1 MNKIPTHKISE
12 IFNGNNAFLVHV
24 SKEKIRSN
32 IGHHMYGEEHHRAR
46 HAHRDDYYI
55 FFLVKKGKGKITIDF
70 VDYELV
76 ANSIHCIMP
85 GQVHMPAS
93 YIDVDGWFLAVDSL
107 LVKNEYKVII
117 EKRLLAGK
125 VTKPS
130 EQEIGELT
138 SYLTVIEQRLNRNG
152 HLIER
157 SILSD
162 LISAY
167 IGMIADIYRKFTPT
181 SLNNRATE
189 ITLQFKSLLAEN
201 YHSKKRPSQ
210 YAEQMNLSLVYLN
223 EVVKKTTGLSVSL
236 CIREEVILQA
246 KRLLYYTSLSIK
258 EVSQKVGYDD
268 WAYFTRQFT
277 KSTGLSPSEFRKRN
291 LD

>member
-1 MNKIPTHKISE
+1 MEKIPTHKISE
-12 IFNGNNAFLVHV
+12 VFDGNNAFLVHV
-24 SKEKIRSN
+24 SKEKISSN
-32 IGHHMYGEEHHRAR
+32 IDHHRYGEEHHRAR

-55 FFLVKKGKGKITIDF
+55 FFLVNEGKGKIAIDF

-93 YIDVDGWFLAVDSL
+93 YINVDGCFLAVDSL
-107 LVKNEYKVII
+107 LVKNEYKEII
-117 EKRLLAGK
+117 EKRLLSGT

-130 EQEIGELT
+130 RQEMKELT
-138 SYLTVIEQRLNRNG
+138 NCLTVIEERLNRNE
-152 HLIER
+152 HSIER

-167 IGMIADIYRKFTPT
+167 IGMIADIYRRFTPI

-189 ITLQFKSLLAEN
+189 ITLQFKSLLTEN
-201 YHSKKRPSQ
+201 YDSMKRPSQ

-246 KRLLYYTSLSIK
+246 KRLLYYTNLTIK
-258 EVSQKVGYDD
+258 EIAQKVGYDD

-277 KSTGLSPSEFRKRN
+277 KSTGLSPSEFRKKN

>member
-1 MNKIPTHKISE
+1 MNKIPTHRLSE
-12 IFNGNNAFLVHV
+12 MFNGKNAFIVHV
-24 SKEKIRSN
+24 SNKEIRSN
-32 IGHHMYGEEHHRAR
+32 IDHHIYDEKHHRAR
-46 HAHRDDYYI
+46 YAHRDDYYI
-55 FFLVKKGKGKITIDF
+55 FFLVKEGKGKISIDF
-70 VDYELV
+70 VDYELI

-107 LVKNEYKVII
+107 LVKNEYKEII
-117 EKRLLAGK
+117 EKRLLSGT

-130 EQEIGELT
+130 GQEMRELT
-138 SYLTVIEQRLNRNG
+138 SCLTVIEQRLNRNE
-152 HLIER
+152 HSIER

-167 IGMIADIYRKFTPT
+167 IGMIADIYRRFTPT

-201 YHSKKRPSQ
+201 YYSMKRPSQ
-210 YAEQMNLSLVYLN
+210 YAERMNLSLVYLN
-223 EVVKKTTGLSVSL
+223 EVVKKTTGFSVSL
-236 CIREEVILQA
+236 CIREEIILQA
-246 KRLLYYTSLSIK
+246 KRLLYYTNLSIK
-258 EVSQKVGYDD
+258 EISQKVGYDD
-268 WAYFTRQFT
+268 WAYFSRQFT
-277 KSTGLSPSEFRKRN
+277 KSTGFSPSVFRKRN

>member
-1 MNKIPTHKISE
+1 MNKIPTHRLSDV
-12 IFNGNNAFLVHV
+12 FNGNNAFIVHI
-24 SKEKIRSN
+24 SNKKIHSN
-32 IGHHMYGEEHHRAR
+32 IEHHIYGKEHHRAK

-55 FFLVKKGKGKITIDF
+55 FFLVKEGQGSITIDF
-70 VDYELV
+70 VDYELI

-85 GQVHMPAS
+85 GQIHMPAS

-107 LVKNEYKVII
+107 LVKDEYKEII

-125 VTKPS
+125 VTQPNV
-130 EQEIGELT
+130 QEMEELI
-138 SYLTVIEQRLNRNG
+138 SCLSFIEQRFNRNI
-152 HLIER
+152 HSIER
-157 SILSD
+157 GILSD
-162 LISAY
+162 LISVY
-167 IGMIADIYRKFTPT
+167 IGMIADIYRKFTPI

-189 ITLQFKSLLAEN
+189 ITLKFRSLLAEN
-201 YHSKKRPSQ
+201 YHSMKRPSQ

-246 KRLLYYTSLSIK
+246 KRLLYYTNLTIK
-258 EVSQKVGYDD
+258 EIALKVGYDD
-268 WAYFTRQFT
+268 WAYFSRQFT
-277 KSTGLSPSEFRKRN
+277 KSTGINPSEFRKKN

>member
-1 MNKIPTHKISE
+1 MNKIPIHRLSE
-12 IFNGNNAFLVHV
+12 MFNGKNAFIVHV
-24 SKEKIRSN
+24 SNKQIHLN
-32 IGHHMYGEEHHRAR
+32 IDHHMYDQKHDRAR

-55 FFLVKKGKGKITIDF
+55 FFLVKGGKGKITIDF

-76 ANSIHCIMP
+76 ANTIHCIMP

-93 YIDVDGWFLAVDSL
+93 YIDIDGWFLAVDSL
-107 LVKNEYKVII
+107 LVKNEYKEII
-117 EKRLLAGK
+117 EKRLLSGT
-125 VTKPS
+125 VTKPC
-130 EQEIGELT
+130 EQEMKELT
-138 SYLTVIEQRLNRNG
+138 NCLTIIEQRFKRYE
-152 HLIER
+152 HSIER

-167 IGMIADIYRKFTPT
+167 IGMIADIYRGFTPA

-201 YHSKKRPSQ
+201 YHSIKRPSE
-210 YAEQMNLSLVYLN
+210 YAERMNLSLVYLN
-223 EVVKKTTGLSVSL
+223 EVIKKTTGFSVSL

-246 KRLLYYTSLSIK
+246 KRLLYYTNLTIK
-258 EVSQKVGYDD
+258 EISQKVGYDD
-268 WAYFTRQFT
+268 WAYFSRQFT
-277 KSTGLSPSEFRKRN
+277 KSAGLSPSEFRKRN

>member
-12 IFNGNNAFLVHV
+12 VFSGNSAFIVHI
-24 SKEKIRSN
+24 SNKEVYSN
-32 IGHHMYGEEHHRAR
+32 IDHDTYGEEHHRAG

-55 FFLVKKGKGKITIDF
+55 FFLVKNGTGKITIDF

-76 ANSIHCIMP
+76 ANTIHCIMP

-93 YIDVDGWFLAVDSL
+93 CIDVNGWFLAVDSL
-107 LVKNEYKVII
+107 LVKNEYKEII

-125 VTKPS
+125 VTQPS
-130 EQEIGELT
+130 EQEIEELT
-138 SYLTVIEQRLNRNG
+138 NCLSVIEERMSRNE
-152 HLIER
+152 HSIER

-181 SLNNRATE
+181 SLNNRAAE

-201 YHSKKRPSQ
+201 YHSMKRPSQ

-246 KRLLYYTSLSIK
+246 KRLLYYTTLTIK
-258 EVSQKVGYDD
+258 EIAQKVGYDD

-277 KSTGLSPSEFRKRN
+277 KSTGLSPSEFRKKN